1 MNKSAETVVRCH
13 ELVKNFEQ
21 GETSVEVLSSVNLDV
36 AVGESVAVVGAS
48 GSGKSTLLHLLA
60 GLDDP
65 TSGLGEVNGV
75 NPAAI
80 GQRARGDLRNKV
92 LGFIYQFHHLLG
104 DFTAEEN
111 VAMPLLI
118 RKHPASDAML
128 RARRVLERVGR
139 ENRFR
144 HRPAQLSGGERQR
157 IALARTLMEESPVV
171 LMDEPFS
178 SLDAITR
185 NQLQELAFELLS
197 SRTVLMVTHDPFEAL
212 RLAKKIHIIQT
223 GKNDAQNP
231 IIPPGTPLRDPTDPS
246 LRETYQTIMSH
257 LSQRPSKV

>member
-1 MNKSAETVVRCH
+1 MNESAETVVRCH

-65 TSGLGEVNGV
+65 TAGLVEVNGV

-118 RKHPASDAML
+118 RNHPASDAML
-128 RARRVLERVGR
+128 RARRLLERVGL

-157 IALARTLMEESPVV
+157 AAVARALVTHPACV
-171 LMDEPFS
+171 LADEPTGNLDRRS
-178 SLDAITR
+178 ATAVQSLLI
-185 NQLQELAFELLS
+185 ELNHEYGISLVVA
-197 SRTVLMVTHDPFEAL
+197 THDPDLAH
-212 RLAKKIHIIQT
+212 RL
-223 GKNDAQNP
+223 
-231 IIPPGTPLRDPTDPS
+231 
-246 LRETYQTIMSH
+246 
-257 LSQRPSKV
+257 QRSVRLVDGRLIA

>member
-1 MNKSAETVVRCH
+1 M
-13 ELVKNFEQ
+13 
-21 GETSVEVLSSVNLDV
+21 

-65 TSGLGEVNGV
+65 TAGLVEVNGV

-118 RKHPASDAML
+118 RNHPVADAML
-128 RARRVLERVGR
+128 RARRLLERVGL

-157 IALARTLMEESPVV
+157 AAVARALVTHPACV
-171 LMDEPFS
+171 LADEPTGNLDRRS
-178 SLDAITR
+178 ATAVQSLLI
-185 NQLQELAFELLS
+185 ELNHEYGISLVVA
-197 SRTVLMVTHDPFEAL
+197 THDPNLAH
-212 RLAKKIHIIQT
+212 RL
-223 GKNDAQNP
+223 
-231 IIPPGTPLRDPTDPS
+231 
-246 LRETYQTIMSH
+246 
-257 LSQRPSKV
+257 QRSVRLVDGRLIV

>member
-1 MNKSAETVVRCH
+1 MPDQNTDEHQQAIGVHVRNMQLGWNARVLVEGLSFEASANSWTC
-13 ELVKNFEQ
+13 L
-21 GETSVEVLSSVNLDV
+21 L
-36 AVGESVAVVGAS
+36 GESGVG
-48 GSGKSTLLHLLA
+48 KTTLLRTIAHLIPA
-60 GLDDP
+60 FRTTQI
-65 TSGLGEVNGV
+65 TSSTEENLEGKIAYMAQQDLLL
-75 NPAAI
+75 PWLTAI
-80 GQRARGDLRNKV
+80 ENVV
-92 LGFIYQFHHLLG
+92 LGKRLRGEFPDLKK
-104 DFTAEEN
+104 A
-111 VAMPLLI
+111 
-118 RKHPASDAML
+118 ASL
-128 RARRVLERVGR
+128 LERTGITDR
-139 ENRFR
+139 NSALPSEM
-144 HRPAQLSGGERQR
+144 SGGERQR
-157 IALARTLMEESPVV
+157 AALARTLMEDSPVV

-185 NQLQELAFELLS
+185 NQLQELAFDLLS

>member
-65 TSGLGEVNGV
+65 TAGLVEVNGV

-118 RKHPASDAML
+118 RNHPVADAML
-128 RARRVLERVGR
+128 RARRLLERVGL

-157 IALARTLMEESPVV
+157 AAVARALVTHPACV
-171 LMDEPFS
+171 LADEPTGNLDRRS
-178 SLDAITR
+178 AAAVQSLLI
-185 NQLQELAFELLS
+185 ELNHEYGISLVVA
-197 SRTVLMVTHDPFEAL
+197 THDPDLAH
-212 RLAKKIHIIQT
+212 RL
-223 GKNDAQNP
+223 
-231 IIPPGTPLRDPTDPS
+231 
-246 LRETYQTIMSH
+246 
-257 LSQRPSKV
+257 QRSVRLVDGRLIA

>member
-1 MNKSAETVVRCH
+1 MNKSAEAVVRCH

-65 TSGLGEVNGV
+65 TAGLVEVNGV

-118 RKHPASDAML
+118 RNHPVADAML
-128 RARRVLERVGR
+128 RARRLLERVGL

-157 IALARTLMEESPVV
+157 AAVARALVTHPACV
-171 LMDEPFS
+171 LADEPTGNLDRRS
-178 SLDAITR
+178 AAAVQSLLI
-185 NQLQELAFELLS
+185 ELNHEYGISLVVA
-197 SRTVLMVTHDPFEAL
+197 THDPNLAH
-212 RLAKKIHIIQT
+212 RL
-223 GKNDAQNP
+223 
-231 IIPPGTPLRDPTDPS
+231 
-246 LRETYQTIMSH
+246 
-257 LSQRPSKV
+257 QRSVRLVDGRLIV

>member
-65 TSGLGEVNGV
+65 TAGLVEVNGV

-118 RKHPASDAML
+118 RNHPVADAML
-128 RARRVLERVGR
+128 RARRLLERVGL

-157 IALARTLMEESPVV
+157 AAVARALVTHPACV
-171 LMDEPFS
+171 LADEPTGNLDRRS
-178 SLDAITR
+178 ATAVQSLLI
-185 NQLQELAFELLS
+185 ELNHEYGISLVVA
-197 SRTVLMVTHDPFEAL
+197 THDPDLAH
-212 RLAKKIHIIQT
+212 RL
-223 GKNDAQNP
+223 
-231 IIPPGTPLRDPTDPS
+231 
-246 LRETYQTIMSH
+246 
-257 LSQRPSKV
+257 QRSVRLVDGRLIA